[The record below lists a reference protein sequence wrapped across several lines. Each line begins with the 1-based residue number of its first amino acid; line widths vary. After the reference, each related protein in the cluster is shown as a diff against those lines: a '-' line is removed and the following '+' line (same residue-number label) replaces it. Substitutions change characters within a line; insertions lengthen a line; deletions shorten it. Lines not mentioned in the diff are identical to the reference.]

1 MCRFFR
7 KTSIF
12 VVIFK
17 LCEYYLY
24 DFSGYTKRDFAKQ
37 GARWRVVT
45 SIVMYFYDKTL
56 FVCLFLWLSGSSFP
70 DTNNLYGE
78 YTFDTTCIRVE
89 ILNIDIHFNIIIL
102 FCIHILVLNVIFLYI
117 DIILQSVLS
126 TGRNIF
132 SAYLLLLKCVLL
144 IVDNGLL

>member
-1 MCRFFR
+1 M
-7 KTSIF
+7 
-12 VVIFK
+12 
-17 LCEYYLY
+17 
-24 DFSGYTKRDFAKQ
+24 
-37 GARWRVVT
+37 
-45 SIVMYFYDKTL
+45 
-56 FVCLFLWLSGSSFP
+56 
-70 DTNNLYGE
+70 YGE

-132 SAYLLLLKCVLL
+132 ISAYLLLLKCVLL

>member
-1 MCRFFR
+1 M
-7 KTSIF
+7 
-12 VVIFK
+12 
-17 LCEYYLY
+17 
-24 DFSGYTKRDFAKQ
+24 
-37 GARWRVVT
+37 
-45 SIVMYFYDKTL
+45 
-56 FVCLFLWLSGSSFP
+56 
-70 DTNNLYGE
+70 YGE

-132 SAYLLLLKCVLL
+132 SAYLLPLKCVLL

>member
-1 MCRFFR
+1 M
-7 KTSIF
+7 
-12 VVIFK
+12 
-17 LCEYYLY
+17 
-24 DFSGYTKRDFAKQ
+24 
-37 GARWRVVT
+37 
-45 SIVMYFYDKTL
+45 
-56 FVCLFLWLSGSSFP
+56 
-70 DTNNLYGE
+70 YGE

-102 FCIHILVLNVIFLYI
+102 FCIQILVLNVIFLYI
-117 DIILQSVLS
+117 DIVFQSVLS

>member
-1 MCRFFR
+1 M
-7 KTSIF
+7 
-12 VVIFK
+12 
-17 LCEYYLY
+17 YG
-24 DFSGYTKRDFAKQ
+24 GYT
-37 GARWRVVT
+37 
-45 SIVMYFYDKTL
+45 I
-56 FVCLFLWLSGSSFP
+56 
-70 DTNNLYGE
+70 
-78 YTFDTTCIRVE
+78 DTTCIRVE

>member
-1 MCRFFR
+1 M
-7 KTSIF
+7 
-12 VVIFK
+12 
-17 LCEYYLY
+17 
-24 DFSGYTKRDFAKQ
+24 
-37 GARWRVVT
+37 
-45 SIVMYFYDKTL
+45 
-56 FVCLFLWLSGSSFP
+56 
-70 DTNNLYGE
+70 YGE

-126 TGRNIF
+126 TGRKIF

>member
-1 MCRFFR
+1 M
-7 KTSIF
+7 
-12 VVIFK
+12 
-17 LCEYYLY
+17 
-24 DFSGYTKRDFAKQ
+24 
-37 GARWRVVT
+37 
-45 SIVMYFYDKTL
+45 
-56 FVCLFLWLSGSSFP
+56 
-70 DTNNLYGE
+70 YGE

-89 ILNIDIHFNIIIL
+89 ILNIDIHFDIIIL

-132 SAYLLLLKCVLL
+132 ISAYLLLLKCVLL

>member
-1 MCRFFR
+1 M
-7 KTSIF
+7 
-12 VVIFK
+12 
-17 LCEYYLY
+17 
-24 DFSGYTKRDFAKQ
+24 
-37 GARWRVVT
+37 
-45 SIVMYFYDKTL
+45 
-56 FVCLFLWLSGSSFP
+56 
-70 DTNNLYGE
+70 YGE
-78 YTFDTTCIRVE
+78 YTFDTICIRVE

>member
-1 MCRFFR
+1 M
-7 KTSIF
+7 
-12 VVIFK
+12 
-17 LCEYYLY
+17 
-24 DFSGYTKRDFAKQ
+24 
-37 GARWRVVT
+37 
-45 SIVMYFYDKTL
+45 
-56 FVCLFLWLSGSSFP
+56 
-70 DTNNLYGE
+70 YGE

-117 DIILQSVLS
+117 DIVLQSVLS

-132 SAYLLLLKCVLL
+132 ISAYLLLLKCVLL

>member
-1 MCRFFR
+1 M
-7 KTSIF
+7 
-12 VVIFK
+12 
-17 LCEYYLY
+17 
-24 DFSGYTKRDFAKQ
+24 
-37 GARWRVVT
+37 
-45 SIVMYFYDKTL
+45 
-56 FVCLFLWLSGSSFP
+56 
-70 DTNNLYGE
+70 YGE

-117 DIILQSVLS
+117 DIVLQSVLS
-126 TGRNIF
+126 TDRNIF

>member
-1 MCRFFR
+1 M
-7 KTSIF
+7 
-12 VVIFK
+12 
-17 LCEYYLY
+17 
-24 DFSGYTKRDFAKQ
+24 
-37 GARWRVVT
+37 
-45 SIVMYFYDKTL
+45 
-56 FVCLFLWLSGSSFP
+56 
-70 DTNNLYGE
+70 YGE

-117 DIILQSVLS
+117 DIVFQSVLS